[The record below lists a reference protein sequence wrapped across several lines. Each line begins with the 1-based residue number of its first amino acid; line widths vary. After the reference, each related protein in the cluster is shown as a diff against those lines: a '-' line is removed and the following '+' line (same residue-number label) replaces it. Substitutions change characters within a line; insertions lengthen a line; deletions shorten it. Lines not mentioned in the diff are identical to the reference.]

1 MAFRMKMKF
10 DKYWKDYS
18 TVLAFRAILDP
29 RLKLKFLR
37 FCYKKLD
44 PSTFELKA
52 NEVLEKFKRLYG
64 EYINTFGGSTI
75 SQSSNQSPMSP
86 EEGRLTK
93 KSKMVMK
100 EFREFDCET
109 QTSKDKDELEIYLKE
124 GLIHTNKDDL
134 KYDVLNFWKINEDRF
149 PTLSVMARD
158 VLSIPITT
166 VASESAFSI
175 GGHVLIKYRSSTLHA
190 HVQMLIC
197 TRSWLRGF
205 VPNHDDDEIGEI
217 HEEEV
222 LTETMHPPQHS

>member
-18 TVLAFRAILDP
+18 TVLAFGAILDP

-52 NEVLEKFKRLYG
+52 NE
-64 EYINTFGGSTI
+64 
-75 SQSSNQSPMSP
+75 
-86 EEGRLTK
+86 
-93 KSKMVMK
+93 
-100 EFREFDCET
+100 EFRKFDCET

-124 GLIHTNKDDL
+124 GLIHTNEDDL

-175 GGHVLIKYRSSTLHA
+175 GGRVLTKYRSSTLYE

-217 HEEEV
+217 HEEEEV
-222 LTETMHPPQHS
+222 STATMHPPQHS

>member
-18 TVLAFRAILDP
+18 TVLAFGAILDP

-44 PSTFELKA
+44 PSTFELKT

-75 SQSSNQSPMSP
+75 SQSSNQSPKSP
-86 EEGRLTK
+86 EERRLTK
-93 KSKMVMK
+93 KRKMVMK

-124 GLIHTNKDDL
+124 GLIHTNEDDL
-134 KYDVLNFWKINEDRF
+134 KYDVLNFRKINEDRF

-158 VLSIPITT
+158 VLSIPIYG
-166 VASESAFSI
+166 SI
-175 GGHVLIKYRSSTLHA
+175 
-190 HVQMLIC
+190 
-197 TRSWLRGF
+197 
-205 VPNHDDDEIGEI
+205 
-217 HEEEV
+217 
-222 LTETMHPPQHS
+222 